1 VTLND
6 PTTPFGTN
14 AAQKAG
20 SAMIKD
26 IIVNLSVGKPRDVA
40 GDYAISVAAAFDA
53 HLSGIACAYEP
64 VVAGLA
70 FPGTAASVID
80 TFRAESEA
88 EADRAKQAFDE
99 NAHRAGLSADS
110 IVISATASGAA
121 EKLGEFARD
130 YDLSIVAQAQPDYDI
145 AESLAI
151 EGALFGSGR
160 PVLVVPYIQSS
171 GLKLDRV
178 MVCWDGSRN
187 AARAIGDAM
196 PFLRRA
202 GTVDV
207 VTIDS
212 RERRNELAGA
222 KIAAHLARHGLKV
235 ELMPVVAPDLDVAN
249 AILSYAADTSTD
261 LIVMGGY
268 GHTRL
273 REFVLGGATS
283 GILGAM
289 TVPTLMAH

>member
-1 VTLND
+1 
-6 PTTPFGTN
+6 
-14 AAQKAG
+14 
-20 SAMIKD
+20 MIKD

-40 GDYAISVAAAFDA
+40 GDYAISVASAFDA
-53 HLSGIACAYEP
+53 HLSGVACAYEP
-64 VVAGLA
+64 VIGGMA
-70 FPGTAASVID
+70 FPGAAASVID
-80 TFRAESEA
+80 SFRAESQAEA
-88 EADRAKQAFDE
+88 ERAKKAFDA
-99 NAHRAGLSADS
+99 NAHRAGLSNDS
-110 IVISATASGAA
+110 FVISATASGAA
-121 EKLGEFARD
+121 DKLGDFARD

-178 MVCWDGSRN
+178 MVCWDGSRH

-202 GTVDV
+202 GTIEV
-207 VTIDS
+207 VTVES

-235 ELMPVVAPDLDVAN
+235 ELKPIVSADLDVAD
-249 AILSYAADTSTD
+249 AILSHAADTSTD
-261 LIVMGGY
+261 FIVMGGY

-273 REFVLGGATS
+273 REFILGGATS
-283 GILGAM
+283 GVLSAM

>member
-1 VTLND
+1 MV
-6 PTTPFGTN
+6 
-14 AAQKAG
+14 
-20 SAMIKD
+20 KD

-40 GDYAISVAAAFDA
+40 GDYAISVASAFDA
-53 HLSGIACAYEP
+53 HLSGTACAYEP
-64 VVAGLA
+64 VVDGMA
-70 FPGTAASVID
+70 FPSVAVSLID
-80 TFRAESEA
+80 AFRAESAA
-88 EADRAKQAFDE
+88 EANRAKNAFE
-99 NAHRAGLSADS
+99 QNARRAGIAADS
-110 IVISATASGAA
+110 IVISGTASDAA
-121 EKLGEFARD
+121 KKLGELARD
-130 YDLSIVAQAQPDYDI
+130 YDLSIVAQAQPDGDV
-145 AESLAI
+145 AESMAI

-187 AARAIGDAM
+187 AARAVGDAM

-202 GTVDV
+202 GTIDV
-207 VTIDS
+207 VTVD
-212 RERRNELAGA
+212 RQERRNELVGA
-222 KIAAHLARHGLKV
+222 RIATHLARHGLKV
-235 ELMPVVAPDLDVAN
+235 ELKPIIAPDSDVAS
-249 AILSYAADTSTD
+249 AVLSFAADNSTD

-283 GILGAM
+283 GILGSM

>member
-1 VTLND
+1 
-6 PTTPFGTN
+6 
-14 AAQKAG
+14 
-20 SAMIKD
+20 MIKD

-40 GDYAISVAAAFDA
+40 GDFAISVASAFDA
-53 HLSGIACAYEP
+53 HLSGVACAYEP
-64 VVAGLA
+64 VIGRMA
-70 FPGTAASVID
+70 FPGAAVSVID
-80 TFRAESEA
+80 IFRAESRA
-88 EADRAKQAFDE
+88 EADRAKTAFDE
-99 NAHRAGLSADS
+99 NAHRARISADS
-110 IVISATASGAA
+110 VVISATASGAA
-121 EKLGEFARD
+121 DKLGELARD
-130 YDLSIVAQAQPDYDI
+130 YDLSIVAQAQPDGDV
-145 AESLAI
+145 AETLAI

-187 AARAIGDAM
+187 AARAVGDAM

-202 GTVDV
+202 RTVDV
-207 VTIDS
+207 VTVEG

-222 KIAAHLARHGLKV
+222 RIATHLARRGLKV
-235 ELMPVVAPDLDVAN
+235 ELRPIVAPGLDVAD

>member
-1 VTLND
+1 
-6 PTTPFGTN
+6 
-14 AAQKAG
+14 
-20 SAMIKD
+20 MIKD

-40 GDYAISVAAAFDA
+40 GEYAISVASAFGA
-53 HLSGIACAYEP
+53 HLSGVACAYEP
-64 VVAGLA
+64 AIGGLT
-70 FPGTAASVID
+70 FPGAPPSLID
-80 TFRAESEA
+80 TFRAESQA
-88 EADRAKQAFDE
+88 EADRAKKAFDE
-99 NAHRAGLSADS
+99 NARRAGLSPDS
-110 IVISATASGAA
+110 FVISATASGAA
-121 EKLGEFARD
+121 DKLGELARE

-178 MVCWDGSRN
+178 LVCWDGSQN

-202 GTVDV
+202 GTIEV
-207 VTIDS
+207 VTVES
-212 RERRNELAGA
+212 RERRNELAGS
-222 KIAAHLARHGLKV
+222 KIAVHLARHGLKV
-235 ELMPVVAPDLDVAN
+235 ELKPIVSADLDVAD
-249 AILSYAADTSTD
+249 AILSHAGDTSAD
-261 LIVMGGY
+261 FIVMGGY

-273 REFVLGGATS
+273 REFVLGGATN

>member
-1 VTLND
+1 
-6 PTTPFGTN
+6 
-14 AAQKAG
+14 
-20 SAMIKD
+20 MIKD

-40 GDYAISVAAAFDA
+40 GDYAISVASAFDA
-53 HLSGIACAYEP
+53 HLSGVACAYEP
-64 VVAGLA
+64 VIGGLT
-70 FPGTAASVID
+70 FPGAPPSVID
-80 TFRAESEA
+80 SFRAQSQAEA
-88 EADRAKQAFDE
+88 ERAKKAFDE
-99 NAHRAGLSADS
+99 NARHARLAVDS
-110 IVISATASGAA
+110 FVISATASGAA
-121 EKLGEFARD
+121 DKLGELARE

-145 AESLAI
+145 AENLAI

-178 MVCWDGSRN
+178 MVCWDGSQH

-196 PFLRRA
+196 PFLRRT
-202 GTVDV
+202 GTIEV
-207 VTIDS
+207 VTVES

-222 KIAAHLARHGLKV
+222 KIATHLARHGLKV
-235 ELMPVVAPDLDVAN
+235 ELKPIMSADLDVAD
-249 AILSYAADTSTD
+249 AILSHAADTSTD

-283 GILGAM
+283 GILSAM

>member
-1 VTLND
+1 
-6 PTTPFGTN
+6 
-14 AAQKAG
+14 
-20 SAMIKD
+20 MIKD

-40 GDYAISVAAAFDA
+40 GDFAISVASAFDA
-53 HLSGIACAYEP
+53 HLSGVACAYEP
-64 VVAGLA
+64 VIGGMA
-70 FPGTAASVID
+70 FPGAAVSVID
-80 TFRAESEA
+80 IFRAESRA
-88 EADRAKQAFDE
+88 EADRAKTAFDE
-99 NAHRAGLSADS
+99 NAHRARISADS
-110 IVISATASGAA
+110 VVISATASGAA
-121 EKLGEFARD
+121 DKLGELARD
-130 YDLSIVAQAQPDYDI
+130 YDLSIVAQAQPDGDV
-145 AESLAI
+145 AETLAI

-187 AARAIGDAM
+187 AARAVGDAM

-202 GTVDV
+202 RTLDV
-207 VTIDS
+207 VTVEG

-222 KIAAHLARHGLKV
+222 RIATHLARRGLKV
-235 ELMPVVAPDLDVAN
+235 ELRPIVAPDLDVAD

>member
-1 VTLND
+1 
-6 PTTPFGTN
+6 
-14 AAQKAG
+14 
-20 SAMIKD
+20 MIKD

-40 GDYAISVAAAFDA
+40 GDYAITVASAFDA
-53 HLSGIACAYEP
+53 HLSGVACAYEP
-64 VVAGLA
+64 VVGGMA
-70 FPGTAASVID
+70 FPGAAASVID
-80 TFRAESEA
+80 AFRAESRA
-88 EADRAKQAFDE
+88 EADRARKAFDE
-99 NAHRAGLSADS
+99 GTRGAGLSADS

-121 EKLGEFARD
+121 DKFGESARD
-130 YDLSIVAQAQPDYDI
+130 YDLSIVAQVQPDGDV
-145 AESLAI
+145 AETLAI
-151 EGALFGSGR
+151 EGALFDSGR

-202 GTVDV
+202 GTIEV
-207 VTIDS
+207 VTVES
-212 RERRNELAGA
+212 RERRNELTGA

-235 ELMPVVAPDLDVAN
+235 ELKPIVSPELDVA
-249 AILSYAADTSTD
+249 ATILSNAADTSAD

-273 REFVLGGATS
+273 REFVMGGATR

>member
-1 VTLND
+1 
-6 PTTPFGTN
+6 
-14 AAQKAG
+14 
-20 SAMIKD
+20 MIKD

-40 GDYAISVAAAFDA
+40 GDFAISVASAFDA
-53 HLSGIACAYEP
+53 HLSGVACAYEP
-64 VVAGLA
+64 VIGGMA
-70 FPGTAASVID
+70 FPGAAVSVID
-80 TFRAESEA
+80 IFRAESRA
-88 EADRAKQAFDE
+88 EADRAKTAFDE
-99 NAHRAGLSADS
+99 NAHRARISADS
-110 IVISATASGAA
+110 VVISATASGAA
-121 EKLGEFARD
+121 DKLGELARD
-130 YDLSIVAQAQPDYDI
+130 YDLSIVAQAQPDGDV
-145 AESLAI
+145 AETLAI

-187 AARAIGDAM
+187 AARAVGDAM

-202 GTVDV
+202 RTVDV
-207 VTIDS
+207 VTVEG

-222 KIAAHLARHGLKV
+222 RIATHLARRGFKV
-235 ELMPVVAPDLDVAN
+235 ELRPIVAPDLDVAD

>member
-1 VTLND
+1 
-6 PTTPFGTN
+6 
-14 AAQKAG
+14 
-20 SAMIKD
+20 MIKD

-40 GDYAISVAAAFDA
+40 GDYAISVASAFDA
-53 HLSGIACAYEP
+53 HLSGVACAYEP
-64 VVAGLA
+64 VIGGLT
-70 FPGTAASVID
+70 FPGAPASVID
-80 TFRAESEA
+80 AFRAESRA
-88 EADRAKQAFDE
+88 EADRAKKAFDE
-99 NAHRAGLSADS
+99 NARRAGLSTDS
-110 IVISATASGAA
+110 FVISATASGAA
-121 EKLGEFARD
+121 DKLGELARE

-160 PVLVVPYIQSS
+160 PVLVVPHVQSS

-178 MVCWDGSRN
+178 MACWDGSRN

-202 GTVDV
+202 AKVEV
-207 VTIDS
+207 VTVES
-212 RERRNELAGA
+212 RERRNELSGA

-235 ELMPVVAPDLDVAN
+235 ELKPIVSADLDVAD
-249 AILSYAADTSTD
+249 AVLSHAADTSTD

-283 GILGAM
+283 GILDAM